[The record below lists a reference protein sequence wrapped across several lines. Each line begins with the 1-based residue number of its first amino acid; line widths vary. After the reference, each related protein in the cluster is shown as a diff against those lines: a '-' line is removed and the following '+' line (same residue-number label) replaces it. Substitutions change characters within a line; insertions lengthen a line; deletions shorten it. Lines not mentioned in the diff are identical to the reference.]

1 MGAFLKVVAAVARSA
16 VLAEYQEHPG
26 LLARLP
32 NYRVRMG
39 FGLHLGS
46 AIEGAIGSEFKIDAS
61 YLSPNVNMAS
71 RLEAATKQYGA
82 TILISH
88 WLIETCS
95 VQMKNCCRQIDYVTV
110 KGSKQPIRLYTCDM
124 DDRCL
129 AVSDRW
135 EGRITRRQKFEVRQL
150 RELKKRKRLS
160 YEYVPIEDLH
170 SCEDIHRMRSKCTRD

>member
-1 MGAFLKVVAAVARSA
+1 MAFVKIVAAINRSPF
-16 VLAEYQEHPG
+16 LAEYREHPA
-26 LLARLP
+26 LLARMP

-39 FGLHLGS
+39 FGLHFGYS
-46 AIEGAIGSEFKIDAS
+46 IEGAIGSEFKIDAS

-95 VQMKNCCRQIDYVTV
+95 AQMKSVCRQIDHVMV

-129 AVSDRW
+129 PV
-135 EGRITRRQKFEVRQL
+135 
-150 RELKKRKRLS
+150 
-160 YEYVPIEDLH
+160 
-170 SCEDIHRMRSKCTRD
+170 